1 MTRARR
7 RIPAG
12 VAARV
17 LAAVLLGAPAAAGA
31 AADAGARLYRERGCV
46 LCHGPEGRE
55 PAKDSYPVLAGQRRA
70 YLAQQLR
77 DLRSG
82 LRSNGRAAVMRE
94 FVERLDDAEIDALAR
109 WLSARTPCAERERCW
124 ARPGDLVAA
133 GAWSTITRTEATAN
147 GAVAGP
153 RAARPQTQ

>member
-1 MTRARR
+1 MRSARHRAAAVAAQVVSLALLATPA
-7 RIPAG
+7 PAG
-12 VAARV
+12 AQ
-17 LAAVLLGAPAAAGA
+17 P
-31 AADAGARLYRERGCV
+31 DAGARLYHERGCV

-94 FVERLDDAEIDALAR
+94 FVERLDDAHIDALAR
-109 WLSARTPCAERERCW
+109 WLSSRSPCPDGGARC
-124 ARPGDLVAA
+124 
-133 GAWSTITRTEATAN
+133 
-147 GAVAGP
+147 
-153 RAARPQTQ
+153 